1 MIFEWDYNK
10 AKENEAKHGIS
21 FEIAEHVFS
30 SNMIAKEDTRQDYQE
45 KRYTA
50 FSLYF
55 GRCINIIYTLRGN
68 KIRIIS
74 MRKAN
79 EHETKRYQEAVKNT

>member
-1 MIFEWDYNK
+1 MRNSSNK

-55 GRCINIIYTLRGN
+55 GRCINTEVTHC
-68 KIRIIS
+68 
-74 MRKAN
+74 RKGGFLI
-79 EHETKRYQEAVKNT
+79 

>member
-10 AKENEAKHGIS
+10 ARENEAKHGVS

-50 FSLYF
+50 
-55 GRCINIIYTLRGN
+55 LRGD

-79 EHETKRYQEAVKNT
+79 ERETKRYQEAIKNT

>member
-55 GRCINIIYTLRGN
+55 GRCINIIYRNIPYIDTSKLYN
-68 KIRIIS
+68 YY
-74 MRKAN
+74 
-79 EHETKRYQEAVKNT
+79 T